1 MGFEYFLS
9 MFPQLAYGAWLTVEI
24 SVICWIVGNSMAL
37 GVALLRTSKNP
48 FIWIPAH
55 GYIQLFRSTPFLVQL
70 YIIYYGCGNLLPHLR
85 TYYLCGDFPHL
96 EICYVSVRDTFLWPY
111 LRDAFWY
118 GVIALSLNTA
128 AYSGNILRGAI
139 EAVPFGEIEAGRA
152 FGMSKWLILRRVI
165 LPRAIRICL
174 PAMSGETILLMKTT
188 ALLSTVT
195 ILDLMGT
202 ARFIVAQTFRVYEPL
217 LAAACLYI
225 VLTFIITRGFRYL
238 EAYLNKDRLEPIQ
251 IKTPLPI
258 EVA

>member
-1 MGFEYFLS
+1 MGFEYFLG
-9 MFPQLAYGAWLTVEI
+9 MFPQLAYGTWLTIEI
-24 SVICWIVGNSMAL
+24 SVISWIVGNSMAL

-70 YIIYYGCGNLLPHLR
+70 YIIYYGCGNLFAH
-85 TYYLCGDFPHL
+85 THA
-96 EICYVSVRDTFLWPY
+96 IRDSFFWPF

-118 GVIALSLNTA
+118 GIVALSLNTA

-152 FGMSKWLILRRVI
+152 FGMSRWLILRRVI

-225 VLTFIITRGFRYL
+225 VLTFIITRGFRFL

>member
-1 MGFEYFLS
+1 MGFGYFLS
-9 MFPQLAYGAWLTVEI
+9 MFPQLAYGTWLTIEI
-24 SVICWIVGNSMAL
+24 TVIVFLVGNAMAL
-37 GVALLRTSKNP
+37 GVALARTSKNP
-48 FIWIPAH
+48 LIWVPAH

-70 YIIYYGCGNLLPHLR
+70 YLIYYGCGAILAHTPAIR
-85 TYYLCGDFPHL
+85 Y
-96 EICYVSVRDTFLWPY
+96 SFLWPF

-118 GVIALSLNTA
+118 GVVALSLNTA
-128 AYSGNILRGAI
+128 AYTGNVLRGAI

-152 FGMSKWLILRRVI
+152 FGMSKWLIFWRIV

-174 PAMSGETILLMKTT
+174 PTMSGETILLMKTT

-217 LAAACLYI
+217 LAAAMLYV
-225 VLTFIITRGFRYL
+225 VLTFIITRGFRFM
-238 EAYLNKDRLEPIQ
+238 ERYLNKDRLEPIQ
-251 IKTPLPI
+251 IKTPLPL

>member
-1 MGFEYFLS
+1 MGFEYFLG
-9 MFPQLAYGAWLTVEI
+9 MFPQLAYGTWLTVEI
-24 SVICWIVGNSMAL
+24 SVICWIVGNGLAL
-37 GVALLRTSKNP
+37 GVAVLRASKNP
-48 FIWIPAH
+48 FLWIPAH

-70 YIIYYGCGNLLPHLR
+70 YIIYYGCGNMLAHNPAIR
-85 TYYLCGDFPHL
+85 GSF
-96 EICYVSVRDTFLWPY
+96 FWPY

-139 EAVPFGEIEAGRA
+139 EAVPFGEVEAGKA
-152 FGMSKWLILRRVI
+152 FGMSKWLIFWRIV

-217 LAAACLYI
+217 LAAAVLYI
-225 VLTFIITRGFRYL
+225 VLTFAITRAFRFL
-238 EAYLNKDRLEPIQ
+238 EAYLNKDRLEPLQ
-251 IKTPLPI
+251 IKAPLPI
-258 EVA
+258 EVS